1 MSTVKKINSRSTG
14 ISYHSPQNLSCT
26 HLLSEGPPH
35 PRHCDTSYPALSS
48 SSSVTALN
56 HLDVLKLTAKRQAG
70 PPLALPTATWHH
82 ASTHTHTQHSAWS
95 VEILPLI
102 IIVSTARPRAGSR
115 RPDASSA
122 EALAACTHAR
132 QERPDL
138 WFHAR
143 QPHLGECDDV
153 MPSFV

>member
-70 PPLALPTATWHH
+70 PPLALPTTTWHH
-82 ASTHTHTQHSAWS
+82 ASTHSLTTLCLECGDSTVDHHRQHQQGHEQAVGDLMPAQPRLWQLAPMPGRNVLTCGFMLGSLILVSA
-95 VEILPLI
+95 
-102 IIVSTARPRAGSR
+102 
-115 RPDASSA
+115 
-122 EALAACTHAR
+122 
-132 QERPDL
+132 
-138 WFHAR
+138 
-143 QPHLGECDDV
+143 
-153 MPSFV
+153 MM